1 VPATGP
7 FPDRLEVLVEL
18 ARWGF
23 VKRDEAGR
31 LDLISPLPCPFN
43 YGGVPGT
50 RAADGEREDA
60 LILGPRLAAGS
71 RVRLPVLGRVRFVD
85 AGQDDAKWVC
95 GRHPLQ
101 WRERLT
107 IELFFRI
114 YAQLKRVLNAVSGLG
129 GPTHYTGFEPHPSP
143 RRD

>member
-1 VPATGP
+1 
-7 FPDRLEVLVEL
+7 VLVEL

-31 LDLISPLPCPFN
+31 LDLVSPLPCPFN

-50 RAADGEREDA
+50 LAADGECEDA

-71 RVRLPVLGRVRFVD
+71 RVRLPVLGRVRFLD

-95 GRHPLQ
+95 GRRPLQ
-101 WRERLT
+101 WRQRLT

-114 YAQLKRVLNAVSGLG
+114 YAPLKRGLNAAGG
-129 GPTHYTGFEPHPSP
+129 RPGPTRYAGFEPHPAP
-143 RRD
+143 QRD